1 MPVERSFFQKIP
13 FIRICSLFL
22 IGILLNKYVNP
33 DLRWT
38 AIICTILFSAI
49 VCLWHNSNYTAVKI
63 QNLLISAGIVLAGVF
78 YPVKIQERQLPS
90 FPRKDYYLAEVC
102 QKPADKAKTFQ
113 SILKIENNSL
123 AAPEKVI
130 AYFSKDKFD
139 STITTGDQLILLVKP
154 QEIRNMGNP
163 FEFDYQSMM
172 SKKNI
177 WFSVYLTNGTYKKT
191 GVQVNRVNYW
201 SEQIRDKLVSILKT
215 AIPEKEERSVISALT
230 LGYRAEIDKDT
241 IDYFASTGA
250 MHVLSVSGLHVGLIY
265 FILGFLLAFIK
276 QGRAGSFIFAVVMI
290 LFLWIYAF
298 ITGFSPS
305 VQRATVMFTFVIIG
319 NNLHRQ
325 VNIYNSLTAS
335 AFFLILLN
343 PDVIFDI
350 GFQLSYLAVLGIVLI
365 QPVLNQ
371 LVELT
376 NPILK
381 WSWSLF
387 TVSVA
392 AQLITFPLGLFY
404 FNQFPN
410 LFWLSGFVVIPITTL
425 IIWVTLF
432 FFIFSWWHGFALILG
447 VIIQKI
453 TTVMLVVL
461 KEMDALP
468 MAVSKGIV
476 INSNQTL
483 ILYGL
488 LASVVVYGFSK
499 KKQWLYSSL
508 ILIVLLQC
516 NVILSNLRLQNQKA
530 VYVYNS
536 KNTMIHLIDG
546 RTNYLVTN
554 RPDSISENEWSM
566 IQRVQHHLKL
576 SEPVL
581 IDQSDRSKFESDGIK
596 MVNNEIQFLNCRI
609 RITNQLNFTKPGFD
623 ILTIHLRPVNLSRK
637 AITQTTIA
645 TGNSYFNE
653 IQTFPIDFRT
663 KQNGAYFLSLN

>member
-38 AIICTILFSAI
+38 GIICTILFSAI
-49 VCLWHNSNYTAVKI
+49 ISLWHNSNFTAVKF
-63 QNLLISAGIVLAGVF
+63 QNLLISVGIVLAGVF
-78 YPVKIQERQLPS
+78 YPDQIQERQLPS

-102 QKPADKAKTFQ
+102 QKPAEKAKTFQ
-113 SILKIENNSL
+113 SILKIENKSL
-123 AAPEKVI
+123 ATPENVI

-139 STITTGDQLILLVKP
+139 TTITTGDQLILLVKP

-191 GVQVNRVNYW
+191 RVQVNRVIYW

-276 QGRAGSFIFAVVMI
+276 RGRAGSFIFAVVMI

-365 QPVLNQ
+365 QPVLNK

-425 IIWVTLF
+425 IIWITLF

-476 INSNQTL
+476 INSSQTL

-508 ILIVLLQC
+508 ILIVLMQC

-546 RTNYLVTN
+546 RTNFLVTN

-566 IQRVQHHLKL
+566 IKRVQYHLKL

-581 IDQSDRSKFESDGIK
+581 IDQSGGYKFESDGIK
-596 MVNNEIQFLNCRI
+596 MANNEIQFLNCRI
-609 RITNQLNFTKPGFD
+609 TITNQLNFTKAGFD
-623 ILTIHLRPVNLSRK
+623 ILTIHLRTVNLSQK
-637 AITQTTIA
+637 EITQTTIA